1 MLLFEL
7 AVTTSRSG
15 DGTVQCQDSSPAH
28 LTLVHGPHGSQ
39 DLPNRLSRT
48 AMTHPVFCT
57 HRPTVRGSFCAWH
70 GRVLPQVDRW
80 SEKTQTQRRQPRWHS
95 WPWWL
100 FCMSCP
106 VHLCPHR
113 RCHFKHFAFCSWQTC
128 PTYLKRRH
136 QRHQR
141 HRRME
146 HSLLAGESRSKKC
159 ERSGSGTFV
168 TAD

>member
-1 MLLFEL
+1 MAHMAARIFPIAS
-7 AVTTSRSG
+7 AVQPWLTRFSATTDPLWEVCFAG
-15 DGTVQCQDSSPAH
+15 
-28 LTLVHGPHGSQ
+28 
-39 DLPNRLSRT
+39 
-48 AMTHPVFCT
+48 
-57 HRPTVRGSFCAWH
+57 AWH

-80 SEKTQTQRRQPRWHS
+80 SEKTQTQRRQPPRWHS
-95 WPWWL
+95 CPWWL

-168 TAD
+168 TADWMFRFRSSWHFVCHLCGLFFNSGTF